1 MGCCSARCMLI
12 LLCCLQL
19 ITALER
25 QLFDFLGYQW
35 APIMVNFFHI
45 IVVILGLFGVIQY
58 RSRYVVMTR
67 IVSHSRSSMFHYV
80 HIELLI
86 FFIMF
91 RSSQYLLWTLL
102 WVGWNV
108 FVSCLYLD
116 LGGLS
121 KDSDILSMGVSSH
134 RSWWKDN
141 GPGCVSDGLPSAGWQ
156 NQQNPELTTVVSCWL
171 EYQYIEILHCI
182 VQLLLSIINDH
193 KNKAVGEKAEKELER
208 NRFEEDY
215 VVNKNICHRCR
226 TQTVH
231 AVKSQEFSVYHRSSV
246 IITINH
252 YMIIH
257 IHSFSSTAIKAVYA
271 VSSTS
276 SSCCVFS
283 VISAFPVSVQ
293 NGSLHQKD
301 TVHDNDFEPY
311 LTSQSN
317 QNNSYQ
323 SMTDPYLSSYYAPS
337 IGFPYP
343 LSEAPW
349 STGGDPPIPYLTPY
363 APLSN
368 GDHHFMH
375 DTVFGQPG
383 GLSSSIYPHRFNF
396 FPENPAFSAWGTS
409 GSQGQQTQS
418 SAYGG
423 SYSYPPSSLGGTLV
437 PDGQTGFHSDTLSKA
452 PGMNSLE
459 QGMLGLKIGGDV
471 TGSGSGVK
479 SACSVIGGGG
489 SVAAAVATGNGGT
502 PIGMPPPKPTS
513 WAAIASKPAKLQQ
526 QKTKNKLGTPMA
538 GGALPPPPIK
548 HNIDIDTW
556 DNKGTVTKMAPPLPQ
571 HHHHHH
577 HHHQQHQ
584 PQLHSHAPSLLPPL
598 QQSLQSAQSLV
609 QQMTMQGPPP
619 PPPQSYQNHNSA
631 PTPQTRWVAPRNR
644 NLCYGGGSLDS
655 NGSSNGGGVGNG
667 GGGGVGVPPEPGSES
682 HPVLEKLRAA
692 HSYNPKE
699 FDWNLKNGRVFIIKS
714 YSEDDIHR
722 SIKYSIW
729 CSTEH
734 GNKRLDSA
742 FRAMNAKGPVY
753 LLFSVNGSGHF
764 CGVAEMR
771 SPVDYGTSAGV
782 WAQDKWKGKFDVNWL
797 FVKDVP
803 NSQLRHIRLEN
814 NDNKPVTNSRDT
826 QEVPLEKAK
835 QVLKIIAQYKHTTSI
850 FDDFSHYE
858 KKQEEEEVVKKS
870 YEPASIQSRSR
881 IDQREG
887 GVTLVEE
894 CVHRKFLYA

>member
-1 MGCCSARCMLI
+1 MMSAASI
-12 LLCCLQL
+12 DPQ
-19 ITALER
+19 T
-25 QLFDFLGYQW
+25 
-35 APIMVNFFHI
+35 
-45 IVVILGLFGVIQY
+45 
-58 RSRYVVMTR
+58 
-67 IVSHSRSSMFHYV
+67 
-80 HIELLI
+80 
-86 FFIMF
+86 
-91 RSSQYLLWTLL
+91 
-102 WVGWNV
+102 
-108 FVSCLYLD
+108 
-116 LGGLS
+116 S
-121 KDSDILSMGVSSH
+121 KGQDAS
-134 RSWWKDN
+134 K
-141 GPGCVSDGLPSAGWQ
+141 
-156 NQQNPELTTVVSCWL
+156 
-171 EYQYIEILHCI
+171 
-182 VQLLLSIINDH
+182 
-193 KNKAVGEKAEKELER
+193 
-208 NRFEEDY
+208 
-215 VVNKNICHRCR
+215 
-226 TQTVH
+226 
-231 AVKSQEFSVYHRSSV
+231 
-246 IITINH
+246 
-252 YMIIH
+252 
-257 IHSFSSTAIKAVYA
+257 
-271 VSSTS
+271 
-276 SSCCVFS
+276 
-283 VISAFPVSVQ
+283 AFPVSVQ

-301 TVHDNDFEPY
+301 SVHDNDFEPY
-311 LTSQSN
+311 LTSQSS

-343 LSEAPW
+343 LNEAPW
-349 STGGDPPIPYLTPY
+349 STGGDPPIPYLAPY

-368 GDHHFMH
+368 GDHHFMP

-479 SACSVIGGGG
+479 SAGSVIGGG
-489 SVAAAVATGNGGT
+489 VATGNGGT
-502 PIGMPPPKPTS
+502 PVGMPPQKPTS
-513 WAAIASKPAKLQQ
+513 WAAIASKPAKQQQ
-526 QKTKNKLGTPMA
+526 QKAKNKPGMPLA
-538 GGALPPPPIK
+538 GGVLPPPPPIK
-548 HNIDIDTW
+548 HSMDIDTW
-556 DNKGTVTKMAPPLPQ
+556 DNKGGAAKMAPPLHHQ
-571 HHHHHH
+571 HHPSH
-577 HHHQQHQ
+577 
-584 PQLHSHAPSLLPPL
+584 LHSHTASLIPPL
-598 QQSLQSAQSLV
+598 QQSLQSVQSLV
-609 QQMTMQGPPP
+609 QQMTMPGPL
-619 PPPQSYQNHNSA
+619 QSYQNHNSA

-644 NLCYGGGSLDS
+644 NLCYSGGSLDS
-655 NGSSNGGGVGNG
+655 SGSSNGGGGVGNG
-667 GGGGVGVPPEPGSES
+667 GIAGFVPANPGSES

-692 HSYNPKE
+692 HSYNPKD

-734 GNKRLDSA
+734 GNKRLDA
-742 FRAMNAKGPVY
+742 AYRAMTAKGPVY

-858 KKQEEEEVVKKS
+858 KKQEEEDVVKKS
-870 YEPASIQSRSR
+870 YEPVSIQSRSR
-881 IDQREG
+881 VDQDRQ
-887 GVTLVEE
+887 
-894 CVHRKFLYA
+894 K

>member
-1 MGCCSARCMLI
+1 MMSAASI
-12 LLCCLQL
+12 DPQ
-19 ITALER
+19 T
-25 QLFDFLGYQW
+25 
-35 APIMVNFFHI
+35 
-45 IVVILGLFGVIQY
+45 
-58 RSRYVVMTR
+58 
-67 IVSHSRSSMFHYV
+67 
-80 HIELLI
+80 
-86 FFIMF
+86 
-91 RSSQYLLWTLL
+91 
-102 WVGWNV
+102 
-108 FVSCLYLD
+108 
-116 LGGLS
+116 S
-121 KDSDILSMGVSSH
+121 KGQDAS
-134 RSWWKDN
+134 K
-141 GPGCVSDGLPSAGWQ
+141 
-156 NQQNPELTTVVSCWL
+156 
-171 EYQYIEILHCI
+171 
-182 VQLLLSIINDH
+182 
-193 KNKAVGEKAEKELER
+193 
-208 NRFEEDY
+208 
-215 VVNKNICHRCR
+215 
-226 TQTVH
+226 
-231 AVKSQEFSVYHRSSV
+231 
-246 IITINH
+246 
-252 YMIIH
+252 
-257 IHSFSSTAIKAVYA
+257 
-271 VSSTS
+271 
-276 SSCCVFS
+276 
-283 VISAFPVSVQ
+283 AFPVSVQ

-301 TVHDNDFEPY
+301 TVHDADFEPY
-311 LTSQSN
+311 LTNQSS
-317 QNNSYQ
+317 QNNGYQ

-471 TGSGSGVK
+471 TGSGSAVK
-479 SACSVIGGGG
+479 TAGSVIGAGG
-489 SVAAAVATGNGGT
+489 SMAAAVAT

-513 WAAIASKPAKLQQ
+513 WAAIASKPAKMQQ
-526 QKTKNKLGTPMA
+526 QKVKNKP
-538 GGALPPPPIK
+538 GASIMPPPPIK
-548 HNIDIDTW
+548 HSMDIDTW
-556 DNKGTVTKMAPPLPQ
+556 DNKGPVAKMAPPLAAHP
-571 HHHHHH
+571 
-577 HHHQQHQ
+577 QHQ

-609 QQMTMQGPPP
+609 QQMTMQGGPPP
-619 PPPQSYQNHNSA
+619 PAGPPQSYQNHSA
-631 PTPQTRWVAPRNR
+631 APAPPNRWVAPRNR
-644 NLCYGGGSLDS
+644 NMCYGGGSLDS
-655 NGSSNGGGVGNG
+655 SGSSNGGGCGVMGNG
-667 GGGGVGVPPEPGSES
+667 GGGGGGVGGCGGGLHLEPGAPES

-692 HSYNPKE
+692 HSYNPKD
-699 FDWNLKNGRVFIIKS
+699 FDWNVKNGRVFIIKS

-742 FRAMNAKGPVY
+742 FRAVGAKGPVY

-782 WAQDKWKGKFDVNWL
+782 WAQDKWKGKFDVSWL

-870 YEPASIQSRSR
+870 YDPAPIQCRSR
-881 IDQREG
+881 IDQDRQ
-887 GVTLVEE
+887 
-894 CVHRKFLYA
+894 K

>member
-1 MGCCSARCMLI
+1 MMSAASI
-12 LLCCLQL
+12 DPQ
-19 ITALER
+19 I
-25 QLFDFLGYQW
+25 
-35 APIMVNFFHI
+35 
-45 IVVILGLFGVIQY
+45 
-58 RSRYVVMTR
+58 
-67 IVSHSRSSMFHYV
+67 
-80 HIELLI
+80 
-86 FFIMF
+86 
-91 RSSQYLLWTLL
+91 
-102 WVGWNV
+102 
-108 FVSCLYLD
+108 
-116 LGGLS
+116 S
-121 KDSDILSMGVSSH
+121 KGQDASKG
-134 RSWWKDN
+134 
-141 GPGCVSDGLPSAGWQ
+141 
-156 NQQNPELTTVVSCWL
+156 
-171 EYQYIEILHCI
+171 
-182 VQLLLSIINDH
+182 
-193 KNKAVGEKAEKELER
+193 
-208 NRFEEDY
+208 
-215 VVNKNICHRCR
+215 
-226 TQTVH
+226 
-231 AVKSQEFSVYHRSSV
+231 
-246 IITINH
+246 
-252 YMIIH
+252 
-257 IHSFSSTAIKAVYA
+257 
-271 VSSTS
+271 
-276 SSCCVFS
+276 
-283 VISAFPVSVQ
+283 FPVSVQ

-311 LTSQSN
+311 LTGQSN

-452 PGMNSLE
+452 PGMNNLE
-459 QGMLGLKIGGDV
+459 QGMLSLKIGGDV
-471 TGSGSGVK
+471 TAGGSGVK
-479 SACSVIGGGG
+479 TAGSVIGGGG
-489 SVAAAVATGNGGT
+489 VAVAAGNGGT
-502 PIGMPPPKPTS
+502 VGMPPPKPTS

-526 QKTKNKLGTPMA
+526 QKTKNKLGAPI
-538 GGALPPPPIK
+538 GGGPLPPAPVK
-548 HNIDIDTW
+548 HNMVDIDTW
-556 DNKGTVTKMAPPLPQ
+556 DNKVSVTKMAAPLQ

-577 HHHQQHQ
+577 HHHQQQHQ
-584 PQLHSHAPSLLPPL
+584 PQPLHSHPGSLLPPL

-609 QQMTMQGPPP
+609 QQMTMPGPPP
-619 PPPQSYQNHNSA
+619 PPMQSYQNHNSA
-631 PTPQTRWVAPRNR
+631 PAPQTRWVAPRNR

-655 NGSSNGGGVGNG
+655 SGSSSGGVGNG
-667 GGGGVGVPPEPGSES
+667 CGGGCGGPEPGSES

-692 HSYNPKE
+692 HSYNPKDFE
-699 FDWNLKNGRVFIIKS
+699 WNLKNGRVFIIKS

-734 GNKRLDSA
+734 GNKRLDLA
-742 FRAMNAKGPVY
+742 FRTMNSKGPVY

-835 QVLKIIAQYKHTTSI
+835 QVLKIIATYKHTTSI

-858 KKQEEEEVVKKS
+858 RKQEEEEVVKKDR
-870 YEPASIQSRSR
+870 Q
-881 IDQREG
+881 
-887 GVTLVEE
+887 
-894 CVHRKFLYA
+894 K

>member
-1 MGCCSARCMLI
+1 MSAASI
-12 LLCCLQL
+12 DPQ
-19 ITALER
+19 T
-25 QLFDFLGYQW
+25 
-35 APIMVNFFHI
+35 
-45 IVVILGLFGVIQY
+45 
-58 RSRYVVMTR
+58 
-67 IVSHSRSSMFHYV
+67 
-80 HIELLI
+80 
-86 FFIMF
+86 
-91 RSSQYLLWTLL
+91 
-102 WVGWNV
+102 
-108 FVSCLYLD
+108 
-116 LGGLS
+116 S
-121 KDSDILSMGVSSH
+121 KGQDAS
-134 RSWWKDN
+134 K
-141 GPGCVSDGLPSAGWQ
+141 
-156 NQQNPELTTVVSCWL
+156 
-171 EYQYIEILHCI
+171 
-182 VQLLLSIINDH
+182 
-193 KNKAVGEKAEKELER
+193 
-208 NRFEEDY
+208 
-215 VVNKNICHRCR
+215 
-226 TQTVH
+226 
-231 AVKSQEFSVYHRSSV
+231 
-246 IITINH
+246 
-252 YMIIH
+252 
-257 IHSFSSTAIKAVYA
+257 
-271 VSSTS
+271 
-276 SSCCVFS
+276 
-283 VISAFPVSVQ
+283 AFPVSVQ

-311 LTSQSN
+311 LTGQSN

-343 LSEAPW
+343 LK
-349 STGGDPPIPYLTPY
+349 
-363 APLSN
+363 
-368 GDHHFMH
+368 
-375 DTVFGQPG
+375 
-383 GLSSSIYPHRFNF
+383 
-396 FPENPAFSAWGTS
+396 NPAFSAWGTS

-423 SYSYPPSSLGGTLV
+423 SYSYPPNSLGGTLV
-437 PDGQTGFHSDTLSKA
+437 PDGQTGFHGDTLSKA

-471 TGSGSGVK
+471 TGSSSGVK
-479 SACSVIGGGG
+479 SAGSVIGAGG
-489 SVAAAVATGNGGT
+489 SVAAAVAAGNGGT

-526 QKTKNKLGTPMA
+526 QKTKNKSCTPIA
-538 GGALPPPPIK
+538 GGPLPPPVIK

-556 DNKGTVTKMAPPLPQ
+556 DNKGIATKMAPPLP
-571 HHHHHH
+571 HHH

-619 PPPQSYQNHNSA
+619 PPPQPYQNHNSGPA
-631 PTPQTRWVAPRNR
+631 PQTRWVAPRNR

-655 NGSSNGGGVGNG
+655 SGSSNGGGIGNG
-667 GGGGVGVPPEPGSES
+667 GGGGGGVPPELGSDS

-692 HSYNPKE
+692 HSYNPKD

-742 FRAMNAKGPVY
+742 YRAMNSKGPVY

-881 IDQREG
+881 LDQDRQ
-887 GVTLVEE
+887 
-894 CVHRKFLYA
+894 K

>member
-1 MGCCSARCMLI
+1 MMSAASI
-12 LLCCLQL
+12 DPQ
-19 ITALER
+19 T
-25 QLFDFLGYQW
+25 
-35 APIMVNFFHI
+35 
-45 IVVILGLFGVIQY
+45 
-58 RSRYVVMTR
+58 
-67 IVSHSRSSMFHYV
+67 
-80 HIELLI
+80 
-86 FFIMF
+86 
-91 RSSQYLLWTLL
+91 
-102 WVGWNV
+102 
-108 FVSCLYLD
+108 
-116 LGGLS
+116 S
-121 KDSDILSMGVSSH
+121 KGQDAS
-134 RSWWKDN
+134 K
-141 GPGCVSDGLPSAGWQ
+141 
-156 NQQNPELTTVVSCWL
+156 
-171 EYQYIEILHCI
+171 
-182 VQLLLSIINDH
+182 
-193 KNKAVGEKAEKELER
+193 
-208 NRFEEDY
+208 
-215 VVNKNICHRCR
+215 
-226 TQTVH
+226 
-231 AVKSQEFSVYHRSSV
+231 
-246 IITINH
+246 
-252 YMIIH
+252 
-257 IHSFSSTAIKAVYA
+257 
-271 VSSTS
+271 
-276 SSCCVFS
+276 
-283 VISAFPVSVQ
+283 AFPVSVQ

-311 LTSQSN
+311 LTNQSN

-363 APLSN
+363 APLNN

-479 SACSVIGGGG
+479 SAGSLGGGN
-489 SVAAAVATGNGGT
+489 VAAAVATGNGGT

-526 QKTKNKLGTPMA
+526 QKTKNKPGAPIV
-538 GGALPPPPIK
+538 GGGLPPPPIK
-548 HNIDIDTW
+548 HNMDIDTW
-556 DNKGTVTKMAPPLPQ
+556 DNKGAATKMAPPLPS
-571 HHHHHH
+571 HHHHH

-584 PQLHSHAPSLLPPL
+584 PQLHSHASSLLPPL

-619 PPPQSYQNHNSA
+619 PQSYHNHNSA

-655 NGSSNGGGVGNG
+655 SGSSNGGGIGNGGVGVG
-667 GGGGVGVPPEPGSES
+667 GGGGAVTPEPGSES

-734 GNKRLDSA
+734 GNKRLDTA
-742 FRAMNAKGPVY
+742 FRAMNSKGPVY

-764 CGVAEMR
+764 CGAAEMR

-835 QVLKIIAQYKHTTSI
+835 QVLKIIAQFKHTTSI

-858 KKQEEEEVVKKS
+858 KKQEEEEVVRKS
-870 YEPASIQSRSR
+870 YEPAPIQSRSR
-881 IDQREG
+881 IDQDRQ
-887 GVTLVEE
+887 
-894 CVHRKFLYA
+894 K